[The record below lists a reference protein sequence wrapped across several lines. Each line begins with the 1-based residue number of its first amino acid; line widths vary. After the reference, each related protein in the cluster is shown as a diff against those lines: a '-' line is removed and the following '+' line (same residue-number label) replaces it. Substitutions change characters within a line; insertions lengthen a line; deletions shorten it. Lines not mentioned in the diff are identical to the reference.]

1 MLIKLCRF
9 SNIVHTD
16 VKTTALSSVTATCVE
31 FIVQDITHHLSTTAT
46 ASTSNNTDGKYI
58 DDDDVHNTTGWE
70 HILIE
75 SLSDIYIPTYS
86 DNNNTNTSDGLQQ
99 EANKKF
105 AYFMITPF
113 APAVATELMSSLLTM
128 NTTTTT
134 VKSSSTLSSTPSIVI
149 FILQCFCRYVYMY
162 CMYLYILN

>member
-1 MLIKLCRF
+1 M
-9 SNIVHTD
+9 
-16 VKTTALSSVTATCVE
+16 
-31 FIVQDITHHLSTTAT
+31 QDIIHHLSTTAT

-75 SLSDIYIPTYS
+75 SLSDIYIPTYN
-86 DNNNTNTSDGLQQ
+86 DNNNNTNTSDGLQQ

-113 APAVATELMSSLLTM
+113 APFTPAAATELMSSLLTV

-134 VKSSSTLSSTPSIVI
+134 VKSSSTPSSTPSIII